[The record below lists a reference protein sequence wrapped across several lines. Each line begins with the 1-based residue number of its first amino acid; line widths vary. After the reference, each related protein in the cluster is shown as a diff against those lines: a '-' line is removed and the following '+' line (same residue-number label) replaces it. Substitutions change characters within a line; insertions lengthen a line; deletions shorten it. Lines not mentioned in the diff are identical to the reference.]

1 MDDRAAVAPAEQL
14 CKCSVNPNDYYID
27 GVAKVMSVVDTSP
40 PAWYTYYPR
49 PVVPSVAHPRDPSS
63 MREKHSSPRKM
74 VAVPAVV
81 PCVSPK
87 QGSVYPAHHHHHN
100 HRRHHDQPDHRHHR
114 DDDGSTAD
122 NDDDE
127 DDEDMMPFDLSRNGG
142 SSPSSSPRSPLR
154 SHRMSPAAFKPYD
167 GSGAGVN
174 NDQPLDLRVE
184 YKKSRRGDE
193 MEDENQNLIIR
204 TPSPE
209 DIEVDSP
216 GPPSVGMQRYAPH
229 HADHND
235 RGVVVHS
242 PCSSSDKEPLHP
254 MMLEAIYRAGA
265 VGDKSRMPS
274 SLAGY
279 QTGGVYH
286 RPSQHYPFINSPL
299 LNGHHH
305 VPPPTY
311 DVVRQPPPPPLPPPV
326 ARSPQQKSSAFQET
340 SGKPK
345 DRYSCKFCQ
354 KVFPRSANLTRHLR
368 THTGE
373 QPYKCNYCERSFSIS
388 SNLQRH
394 VRNIHNK
401 EKPFKC
407 PLCERCFG
415 QQTNLDRHLK
425 KHEADGPTIMDDRLS
440 SSAAVV
446 AAAAAAAAADR
457 RRPSRGPGAGDESY
471 FEEIRSFM
479 GKVSED
485 GSRFAAAAAAA
496 AAAAISHRRGGHAHP
511 AGGRRQSTTSASCPY
526 RRGSAGDAPPA
537 ERFSSRSS
545 ASSAGS
551 TESSSGAADASAA
564 AAAAEKECVNST

>member
-1 MDDRAAVAPAEQL
+1 
-14 CKCSVNPNDYYID
+14 
-27 GVAKVMSVVDTSP
+27 MSVVDTS

-49 PVVPSVAHPRDPSS
+49 PATQPRDAS

-74 VAVPAVV
+74 VMPPL
-81 PCVSPK
+81 PCTSPK
-87 QGSVYPAHHHHHN
+87 QASVYPTGRPADH
-100 HRRHHDQPDHRHHR
+100 PD
-114 DDDGSTAD
+114 
-122 NDDDE
+122 N
-127 DDEDMMPFDLSRNGG
+127 MPFDLSRSSNTGGNSNNNNNNNNG
-142 SSPSSSPRSPLR
+142 SSGRRTPSPL
-154 SHRMSPAAFKPYD
+154 HRMSPAAFKPYEN
-167 GSGAGVN
+167 N
-174 NDQPLDLRVE
+174 NDQPLDLRVDH
-184 YKKSRRGDE
+184 KKSHRDE

-209 DIEVDSP
+209 DIQVDSP
-216 GPPSVGMQRYAPH
+216 GPPQPH
-229 HADHND
+229 PASQTA
-235 RGVVVHS
+235 HS
-242 PCSSSDKEPLHP
+242 PCSSDKDDDHRRIMDEECSRRMVNYPVLFPPQPLHP
-254 MMLEAIYRAGA
+254 MMLEAMYR
-265 VGDKSRMPS
+265 VGDKSRLPG
-274 SLAGY
+274 LAGY
-279 QTGGVYH
+279 QAGGAGGGYH
-286 RPSQHYPFINSPL
+286 RPPHYPFINASL

-311 DVVRQPPPPPLPPPV
+311 DVVRPPAPV
-326 ARSPQQKSSAFQET
+326 TRSPQKTFQET

-425 KHEADGPTIMDDRLS
+425 KHEADGPTIMDDRL
-440 SSAAVV
+440 
-446 AAAAAAAAADR
+446 AAAADHR
-457 RRPSRGPGAGDESY
+457 RSRPGVGDDSY

-485 GSRFAAAAAAA
+485 GSRFATAAAAAA
-496 AAAAISHRRGGHAHP
+496 LAAHNRHAP
-511 AGGRRQSTTSASCPY
+511 YPPPPQQQQQQLVRPLCLY
-526 RRGSAGDAPPA
+526 RRGSAEN
-537 ERFSSRSS
+537 ERFSS
-545 ASSAGS
+545 SSAGS
-551 TESSSGAADASAA
+551 ASSESPNKDVAASTVAA
-564 AAAAEKECVNST
+564 TEKETNNNT

>member
-1 MDDRAAVAPAEQL
+1 MYL
-14 CKCSVNPNDYYID
+14 CLNNLGYLCRYLETLNKKFITISPDIPLKRNNNNNTNYLFDVFAD

-49 PVVPSVAHPRDPSS
+49 PVVASVAHPRDPSS

-87 QGSVYPAHHHHHN
+87 QGSVYPAHHHHH
-100 HRRHHDQPDHRHHR
+100 RRHHDQPDHRHHR
-114 DDDGSTAD
+114 DDDGSAAD

-127 DDEDMMPFDLSRNGG
+127 DDDDMMPFDLSRNGG

-167 GSGAGVN
+167 GSGTGVN
-174 NDQPLDLRVE
+174 NDQPLDLRVD

-216 GPPSVGMQRYAPH
+216 GPPSVGPQRYSSH
-229 HADHND
+229 QNDHNND
-235 RGVVVHS
+235 RGAIVHS
-242 PCSSSDKEPLHP
+242 PCSSSDKEVNVTDDHHLHHHHYQPTPHHQNQNQLQQHQHQQHQQQQQQQQQHHRRGGITAEDERHHHQRMVNYPVLFPPQPLHP

-279 QTGGVYH
+279 QTGGGYH

-345 DRYSCKFCQ
+345 DR
-354 KVFPRSANLTRHLR
+354 
-368 THTGE
+368 
-373 QPYKCNYCERSFSIS
+373 
-388 SNLQRH
+388 
-394 VRNIHNK
+394 
-401 EKPFKC
+401 
-407 PLCERCFG
+407 
-415 QQTNLDRHLK
+415 
-425 KHEADGPTIMDDRLS
+425 
-440 SSAAVV
+440 
-446 AAAAAAAAADR
+446 
-457 RRPSRGPGAGDESY
+457 
-471 FEEIRSFM
+471 
-479 GKVSED
+479 
-485 GSRFAAAAAAA
+485 
-496 AAAAISHRRGGHAHP
+496 
-511 AGGRRQSTTSASCPY
+511 
-526 RRGSAGDAPPA
+526 
-537 ERFSSRSS
+537 
-545 ASSAGS
+545 
-551 TESSSGAADASAA
+551 
-564 AAAAEKECVNST
+564 